1 MNDILETN
9 LFRDVKT
16 RINSIVEKI
25 NSANSVA
32 IFATADL
39 ESILSLAYLE
49 SAMIDANVPYSRKI
63 MQSKVHQPKGENYN
77 YQSNADLVISI
88 EHYEDTWQ
96 SEEIDESSRVRIVPL
111 AISITHPNS
120 DKNHQ
125 GALDVVIQCAAI
137 ASELCPNGTRV
148 RRLRPL
154 SGVGHWFRES
164 LDNSYDPVYTK
175 IRDILQDEGSIR
187 LLPLPEITNPE
198 LGMLHNMSISMLKRL
213 TKKWPKM
220 AYDQRQQ
227 ALSELALPCLIND
240 KLSTPRLE
248 ELIWYRVVTVE
259 GQQDLHSQIYHTH
272 EAWPQEIDESKSFAS
287 SLLKRLI
294 TTGQLI

>member
-9 LFRDVKT
+9 LFRDVKI

-25 NSANSVA
+25 KSANSVA

-63 MQSKVHQPKGENYN
+63 MQSKVHQPKGETYN

-137 ASELCPNGTRV
+137 ASEVCPNGTRV

-154 SGVGHWFRES
+154 SGVGHWLRES

-187 LLPLPEITNPE
+187 LFPLPEITNPE

-213 TKKWPKM
+213 TKKWPRM

-259 GQQDLHSQIYHTH
+259 GQQDLHSQIYHTQ
-272 EAWPQEIDESKSFAS
+272 EEWPQEIDASKSFAS
-287 SLLKRLI
+287 SILKRLI

>member
-1 MNDILETN
+1 
-9 LFRDVKT
+9 
-16 RINSIVEKI
+16 
-25 NSANSVA
+25 
-32 IFATADL
+32 
-39 ESILSLAYLE
+39 
-49 SAMIDANVPYSRKI
+49 
-63 MQSKVHQPKGENYN
+63 MQSKIHQPKGANYN

-96 SEEIDESSRVRIVPL
+96 SEEIDESSRVRVVPL
-111 AISITHPNS
+111 AISVNHPNS

-125 GALDVVIQCAAI
+125 GALDVVVQCAAI
-137 ASELCPNGTRV
+137 ASEVCPNGTRV

-154 SGVGHWFRES
+154 SGVGHWLRES

-248 ELIWYRVVTVE
+248 ELIWYRVVTAE
-259 GQQDLHSQIYHTH
+259 GQQDLHSQIYHTQ

>member
-9 LFRDVKT
+9 LFRDVKI

-25 NSANSVA
+25 KSANSVA

-125 GALDVVIQCAAI
+125 GALDVVIQCSAI
-137 ASELCPNGTRV
+137 ASEVCPNGARV

-154 SGVGHWFRES
+154 SGVGHWLRES

-187 LLPLPEITNPE
+187 LFPLPEITNPE

-259 GQQDLHSQIYHTH
+259 GQQDLHSQIYYTQ
-272 EAWPQEIDESKSFAS
+272 EAWPQEVDESKSFAS

-294 TTGQLI
+294 TTGQLT

>member
-9 LFRDVKT
+9 LFRDVKI

-25 NSANSVA
+25 KSANSVA

-111 AISITHPNS
+111 AISINHPNS

-125 GALDVVIQCAAI
+125 GALDVVIQCSAI
-137 ASELCPNGTRV
+137 ASEVCPNGARV

-154 SGVGHWFRES
+154 SGVGHWLRES

-187 LLPLPEITNPE
+187 LFPLPEITNPE

-259 GQQDLHSQIYHTH
+259 GQQDLHSQIYHTQ

>member
-9 LFRDVKT
+9 LFRDVKI

-25 NSANSVA
+25 KSANSVA

-111 AISITHPNS
+111 AISINHPNS

-125 GALDVVIQCAAI
+125 GALDVVIQCSAI
-137 ASELCPNGTRV
+137 ASEVCPNGARV

-154 SGVGHWFRES
+154 SGVGHWLRES

-187 LLPLPEITNPE
+187 LFPLPEITNPE

-259 GQQDLHSQIYHTH
+259 GQQDLHSQIYYTQ
-272 EAWPQEIDESKSFAS
+272 EAWPQEVDESKSFAS

-294 TTGQLI
+294 TTGQLT

>member
-1 MNDILETN
+1 
-9 LFRDVKT
+9 
-16 RINSIVEKI
+16 
-25 NSANSVA
+25 
-32 IFATADL
+32 
-39 ESILSLAYLE
+39 
-49 SAMIDANVPYSRKI
+49 

-111 AISITHPNS
+111 AISINHPNS

-137 ASELCPNGTRV
+137 ASEVCPNGTRV

-154 SGVGHWFRES
+154 SGVGHWLRES

-187 LLPLPEITNPE
+187 LFPLPEITNPE

-259 GQQDLHSQIYHTH
+259 GQQDLHSQIYHTQ

>member
-9 LFRDVKT
+9 LFRDVKI

-25 NSANSVA
+25 KSANSVA

-96 SEEIDESSRVRIVPL
+96 LEEIDESSRVRIVPL
-111 AISITHPNS
+111 AISINHPNS

-125 GALDVVIQCAAI
+125 GALDVVIQCSAI
-137 ASELCPNGTRV
+137 ASEVCPNGARV

-154 SGVGHWFRES
+154 SGVGHWLRES

-187 LLPLPEITNPE
+187 LFPLPEITNPE
-198 LGMLHNMSISMLKRL
+198 LGMLHNMSISLLKRL
-213 TKKWPKM
+213 TKRWPKM

-259 GQQDLHSQIYHTH
+259 GQQDLHSQIYHTQ

>member
-9 LFRDVKT
+9 LFRDVKI

-25 NSANSVA
+25 KSANSVA

-125 GALDVVIQCAAI
+125 GALDVVIQCSAI
-137 ASELCPNGTRV
+137 ASEVCPNGTRV

-154 SGVGHWFRES
+154 SGVGHWLRES

-187 LLPLPEITNPE
+187 LFPLPEITNPE

-259 GQQDLHSQIYHTH
+259 GQQDLHSQIYHTQ

>member
-1 MNDILETN
+1 
-9 LFRDVKT
+9 
-16 RINSIVEKI
+16 
-25 NSANSVA
+25 
-32 IFATADL
+32 
-39 ESILSLAYLE
+39 
-49 SAMIDANVPYSRKI
+49 
-63 MQSKVHQPKGENYN
+63 
-77 YQSNADLVISI
+77 
-88 EHYEDTWQ
+88 
-96 SEEIDESSRVRIVPL
+96 
-111 AISITHPNS
+111 
-120 DKNHQ
+120 
-125 GALDVVIQCAAI
+125 
-137 ASELCPNGTRV
+137 
-148 RRLRPL
+148 
-154 SGVGHWFRES
+154 

-187 LLPLPEITNPE
+187 LFPLPEITNPE

-213 TKKWPKM
+213 TQKWPKM

-259 GQQDLHSQIYHTH
+259 GQQDLHSQIYHTQ

>member
-9 LFRDVKT
+9 LFRDVKI

-25 NSANSVA
+25 QSANSVA

-39 ESILSLAYLE
+39 ESILSMAYLE

-63 MQSKVHQPKGENYN
+63 LQSKTHLPKGEDYN

-96 SEEIDESSRVRIVPL
+96 HQEIDESSRLRIVPI
-111 AISITHPNS
+111 AISINHPNS

-137 ASELCPNGTRV
+137 ASEVCPNGARV

-154 SGVGHWFRES
+154 SGVGHWLRES

-187 LLPLPEITNPE
+187 LLSLPEITNPG
-198 LGMLHNMSISMLKRL
+198 LGMLPRMSVSMLKRL

-220 AYDQRQQ
+220 AYEQRQQ
-227 ALSELALPCLIND
+227 ALSELALPCLSND

-248 ELIWYRVVTVE
+248 ELIWYRVVVAE
-259 GQQDLHSQIYHTH
+259 KQQDLHSQIYNTQ
-272 EAWPQEIDESKSFAS
+272 EAWPQDIDASKSFAAN
-287 SLLKRLI
+287 LLKQLI
-294 TTGQLI
+294 TEGQLI